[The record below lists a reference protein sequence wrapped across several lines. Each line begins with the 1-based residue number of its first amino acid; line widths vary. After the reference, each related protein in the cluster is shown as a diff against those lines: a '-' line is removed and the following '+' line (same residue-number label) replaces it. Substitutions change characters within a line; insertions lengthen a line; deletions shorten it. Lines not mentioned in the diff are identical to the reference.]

1 MTVLSSKR
9 HFRRGAGLLAAG
21 IALASAVLA
30 GCQDPRI
37 TNTARTAVEQMLL
50 SDVIEQSTDQMKFE
64 QYKGQK
70 ALMDYK
76 YLDPQVDKPVVQ
88 GMVERRLAECGVVVT
103 ADAKEADIII
113 QVLCPVL
120 ATEMSTIFLGT
131 PRFPFSYPIDG
142 VNYIS
147 LQIII
152 PEIPLFKKLTR
163 VGFARFSLNILKASD
178 HTPLEIQRRMF
189 ARSEYVNW
197 TVLLFPW
204 STNNIGIRESVPND
218 DYKYDLRLY

>member
-1 MTVLSSKR
+1 MTALFQKR
-9 HFRRGAGLLAAG
+9 HLRQCSGLLAAA
-21 IALASAVLA
+21 IALAGACLA

-50 SDVIEQSTDQMKFE
+50 SDVIEQGTDQMKFE
-64 QYKGQK
+64 HYRGKK

-88 GMVERRLAECGVVVT
+88 GLVERRLAECGVVVT
-103 ADAKEADIII
+103 AEAKDADIII

-120 ATEMSTIFLGT
+120 ATEMSKILIGT
-131 PRFPFSYPIDG
+131 PSFPFACPSDWFSFTSI
-142 VNYIS
+142 
-147 LQIII
+147 QILL
-152 PEIPLFKKLTR
+152 PEIPLFMKLTR

-204 STNNIGIRESVPND
+204 STNTIGIRESVPHD